1 MSGQSKPTERV
12 IGTARSAGVGAAC
25 SSQSRPE
32 ASPAFCR
39 AADRYNTELE
49 RAQKN
54 GVADVERQLPLVEA
68 LAETAPKEIKADAE
82 TFADALRR
90 VDADVAEVVL
100 SARLPRRARE
110 EGAALG
116 RHVGDLIAQ
125 RAHLHLP
132 RGRVLLDAHE
142 VLVQR
147 LARA

>member
-1 MSGQSKPTERV
+1 MHP
-12 IGTARSAGVGAAC
+12 RSLVVTVALLTGVGAAC

-68 LAETAPKEIKADAE
+68 LVETAPKEIKADAE

-90 VDADVAEVVL
+90 VETDPGLRDDPDVK
-100 SARLPRRARE
+100 
-110 EGAALG
+110 
-116 RHVGDLIAQ
+116 IAVENVNRFANQ
-125 RAHLHLP
+125 ACNVYERD
-132 RGRVLLDAHE
+132 GGI
-142 VLVQR
+142 
-147 LARA
+147 

>member
-1 MSGQSKPTERV
+1 VTV
-12 IGTARSAGVGAAC
+12 ALLAGVGAAC

-90 VDADVAEVVL
+90 VETDPRLRDDPDVK
-100 SARLPRRARE
+100 
-110 EGAALG
+110 
-116 RHVGDLIAQ
+116 IAVENVNRFANQ
-125 RAHLHLP
+125 ACNVYERDS
-132 RGRVLLDAHE
+132 GI
-142 VLVQR
+142 
-147 LARA
+147 